1 MNARKEIGPFEAA
14 QLESQGDAK
23 GINAPLVLDAA
34 ALDNDAQIG
43 DFDTGVYRGILI
55 KVVMIVGSC
64 IEDPGDPG
72 NAEVGSVGTVIVN
85 VSQGK
90 LEGVIDAPIALRLL
104 GMGG

>member
-1 MNARKEIGPFEAA
+1 
-14 QLESQGDAK
+14 
-23 GINAPLVLDAA
+23 
-34 ALDNDAQIG
+34 
-43 DFDTGVYRGILI
+43 
-55 KVVMIVGSC
+55 VGSC